1 MAAMVDDYGGSAGVV
16 EMDVDGDFQQPVG
29 KSGGQEKKRK
39 EDEKRLFRIHK
50 TILKMLRNRGYTIP
64 DRQIG
69 MTYADFVLAY
79 GDDEYDDSGVAT
91 GAKRSGSLRNRLT
104 TWANKEDDE
113 QMRINVEFSE
123 ESKVGVEPIR
133 RISKF
138 MEDQGFER
146 SILVVQ
152 SGGLTPFAK
161 QALQVIGSQ
170 FKIEYFKES
179 ELLVDIT
186 EHELVPEHVVL
197 SENQKQELLKRYKL
211 KDSQLPRLQETDPV
225 ARYFGLTRGQVV
237 KIIRPSETAGRYV
250 TYRIVW

>member
-91 GAKRSGSLRNRLT
+91 GAKRS
-104 TWANKEDDE
+104 
-113 QMRINVEFSE
+113 
-123 ESKVGVEPIR
+123 
-133 RISKF
+133 
-138 MEDQGFER
+138 
-146 SILVVQ
+146 
-152 SGGLTPFAK
+152 
-161 QALQVIGSQ
+161 
-170 FKIEYFKES
+170 
-179 ELLVDIT
+179 
-186 EHELVPEHVVL
+186 
-197 SENQKQELLKRYKL
+197 
-211 KDSQLPRLQETDPV
+211 
-225 ARYFGLTRGQVV
+225 
-237 KIIRPSETAGRYV
+237 
-250 TYRIVW
+250 